1 MAYVDVLSPC
11 SYGRFNRK
19 LAAIAGLPVAV
30 YWSAI
35 LEVSTKVVKKKKY
48 DEDGYFKLD
57 RKYVEEIT
65 SIGLEDQL
73 DCDAVLSNL
82 KVLEVKEGEP
92 NQLRVHLDIM
102 ISLLVDDKVKPT
114 ETLKKKI
121 RVGRTQG
128 KENKSTYIK
137 GMLCR
142 HIQETEPDDDLAK
155 AYCDWVEVVYE
166 KGIIKKT
173 QVDAFRDDINKYT
186 SDKNVKLE
194 IIKIAIGL
202 SYKLAEWAINK
213 YDPTNANKAG
223 RLPEQRISTELN
235 TQELF

>member
-1 MAYVDVLSPC
+1 MAYVDVLSPS

-82 KVLEVKEGEP
+82 KVRSK
-92 NQLRVHLDIM
+92 RRR
-102 ISLLVDDKVKPT
+102 T
-114 ETLKKKI
+114 E
-121 RVGRTQG
+121 
-128 KENKSTYIK
+128 
-137 GMLCR
+137 
-142 HIQETEPDDDLAK
+142 
-155 AYCDWVEVVYE
+155 
-166 KGIIKKT
+166 
-173 QVDAFRDDINKYT
+173 
-186 SDKNVKLE
+186 
-194 IIKIAIGL
+194 
-202 SYKLAEWAINK
+202 
-213 YDPTNANKAG
+213 
-223 RLPEQRISTELN
+223 STESPLRYYD
-235 TQELF
+235 FSSCRR